1 MNKQFMRLSMV
12 MAVCA
17 SALLNATLFAQ
28 AVSKTAGP
36 SDFQLQ
42 LKNLKQTDDKTLEFD
57 IFVVKTGKNVRMEIA
72 TFQAGIEYNKEILNG
87 AAVKADMVTIVPG
100 TSELSDS
107 LKPKMVNS
115 SLPGLIRLA
124 GRPAPRST
132 GGTVLPDGE
141 NGLRIC
147 SIRFTNPVPFA
158 SGVSPDLKFTT
169 NAFVKDSYASRLGI
183 FGDKK
188 IIQLDILPGKNA
200 VSIESIQLN
209 PAK

>member
-1 MNKQFMRLSMV
+1 MKLTLV
-12 MAVCA
+12 VVLCA
-17 SALLNATLFAQ
+17 ITLVNTQVFAQ
-28 AVSKTAGP
+28 TAPKLAGP

-42 LKNLKQTDDKTLEFD
+42 LRNLRQTDDKTLEFD

-87 AAVKADMVTIVPG
+87 AAVKADMVSIVPG

-107 LKPKMVNS
+107 LRPKMVNS
-115 SLPGLIRLA
+115 SLPGMIRLA
-124 GRPAPRST
+124 GRPAPRTT

-141 NGLRIC
+141 KGLRIC

-158 SGVSPDLKFTT
+158 TGVSPDLKFTT
-169 NAFVKDSYASRLGI
+169 NAFVKNSYASRLGI

-200 VSIESIQLN
+200 VCNESIQLN

>member
-42 LKNLKQTDDKTLEFD
+42 LKNLKQPDDKTLEFD

-124 GRPAPRST
+124 GRPAPRKS

-141 NGLRIC
+141 KGLRIC

-169 NAFVKDSYASRLGI
+169 NAFVKNSYASRLGI

-200 VSIESIQLN
+200 VCNESIQLN